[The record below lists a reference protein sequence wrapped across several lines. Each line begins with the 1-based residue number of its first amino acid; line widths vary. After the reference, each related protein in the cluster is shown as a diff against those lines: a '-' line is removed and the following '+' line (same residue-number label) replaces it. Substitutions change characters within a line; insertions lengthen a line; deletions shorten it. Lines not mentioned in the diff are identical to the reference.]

1 MNRNLLHA
9 ANALSSLGRLPVC
22 YPQQYLLSLV
32 LGRIRND
39 KMSSQ
44 TSSSAA
50 GPSRIPYKQDS
61 TMAPSTSGDSETT
74 NRPVHEKGLDVG
86 ILRDLAK
93 ASLVE
98 QLNDVRVLPHVN
110 LSLRV

>member
-1 MNRNLLHA
+1 
-9 ANALSSLGRLPVC
+9 
-22 YPQQYLLSLV
+22 
-32 LGRIRND
+32 
-39 KMSSQ
+39 
-44 TSSSAA
+44 
-50 GPSRIPYKQDS
+50 
-61 TMAPSTSGDSETT
+61 MAPSTSGDSETT